1 LQIISSICHVA
12 ANEITPKT
20 TMKSLQIDS
29 LKRAEL
35 TARIMNE
42 YAIQFTEQQIKSDV
56 TVKELEDIIAKSPG
70 KKPAKKVKKYLQ
82 WLPIKIIRLVIIE
95 IFCLAFRLFVRI
107 KIKNK
112 NYLQLDEPSII
123 MPNHVSYMDPILIML
138 SLPYRQRTKI
148 AVAAAQDALFEK
160 HPLLAKITSFIIY
173 TFPISRNTESN
184 IEEAFTYMGKLLDEG
199 YSILFFPEGMIS
211 KSENTLLEIKNG
223 AGLAAV
229 YLNAPIIPVRIS
241 GAQVIQPYDKIL
253 PQKRGDVV
261 LNVGKPIKFDSTADV
276 SATTQVI
283 ANALKSLKIN

>member
-1 LQIISSICHVA
+1 
-12 ANEITPKT
+12 
-20 TMKSLQIDS
+20 
-29 LKRAEL
+29 
-35 TARIMNE
+35 
-42 YAIQFTEQQIKSDV
+42 
-56 TVKELEDIIAKSPG
+56 
-70 KKPAKKVKKYLQ
+70 
-82 WLPIKIIRLVIIE
+82 
-95 IFCLAFRLFVRI
+95 
-107 KIKNK
+107 
-112 NYLQLDEPSII
+112 
-123 MPNHVSYMDPILIML
+123 MDPILIVL

-160 HPLLAKITSFIIY
+160 HPWLAKITSFILY

-211 KSENTLLEIKNG
+211 KNENALLEIKNG

-229 YLNAPIIPVRIS
+229 YLNAPIIPVRII

-253 PQKRGDVV
+253 PQKRGEVV